1 MDEEKKQ
8 KEYSPLDEAKS
19 LLADMQQYQR
29 EEPTPLGEILARAA
43 QQLVEQTKEEHS
55 EEE

>member
-8 KEYSPLDEAKS
+8 EEYSPLGEAES

-29 EEPTPLGEILARAA
+29 EDPTPLGEILARAA
-43 QQLVEQTKEEHS
+43 QQLVKQTKEEYP

>member
-1 MDEEKKQ
+1 MDEEKRQ
-8 KEYSPLDEAKS
+8 KEYSPLGEAES

-29 EEPTPLGEILARAA
+29 EDPTPLGEILARAA
-43 QQLVEQTKEEHS
+43 RQLVEQTKTEYL